1 MNRII
6 LNSGILTQLTNK
18 TRNDNEN
25 ANESDN
31 KIQDKLIIFKETYK
45 NGFRNYFFSPNIGI
59 KLYSPKVS
67 WLDSKGISFC
77 FNKVENMSLLD
88 LLKYINSSLDK
99 IYINYK
105 TNYGLPNDSQLS
117 SLYYEKGDFF
127 YIKCHLPN
135 SNGKYFITY
144 NSDIEKNG
152 TYTRP
157 RIGCVY
163 NSVTI
168 DIRNIWETDN
178 KKAGVHLE
186 LKEIYN
192 NFNINV

>member
-6 LNSGILTQLTNK
+6 LNSNTLRDMLSCDLKDDSQTN
-18 TRNDNEN
+18 
-25 ANESDN
+25 
-31 KIQDKLIIFKETYK
+31 DKLIIFKETYK
-45 NGFRNYFFSPNIGI
+45 NGFRNFFFAPNIGI

-67 WLDSKGISFC
+67 WLDTKGISFC
-77 FNKVENMSLLD
+77 FNKMENMSLLD
-88 LLKYINSSLDK
+88 LLKYINNSLNK

-105 TNYGLPNDSQLS
+105 KNNGLPNDTTLS
-117 SLYYEKGDFF
+117 PLYYEKDDSF

-135 SNGKYFITY
+135 VKGKYFITY
-144 NSDIEKNG
+144 NSETEKDAKFSK
-152 TYTRP
+152 P

-163 NSVTI
+163 SSVVI

-186 LKEIYN
+186 LKEVYN
-192 NFNINV
+192 FF